1 MNQDDCCG
9 RRGFLKMLGGG
20 AAAALAAAPIYR
32 ALAEPSAAT
41 DEFFIFVHAQGGW
54 DVTVG
59 LDPRNERKGLVEPA
73 NDDLMDPTPLTQW
86 KSTPLDAD
94 TNTFQIVTKG
104 ALSFGPSI
112 GDLLDYADRL
122 TVINGLAMN
131 TVSHPDGTVFS
142 STGRHLAGGRAA
154 MSSIDTLVANE
165 FGLGQLFPL
174 ISARFP
180 SYFTGNTNLDRRAT
194 PLVVDSIGSI
204 GRVLTRSNSYEME
217 AQRTAVTALLS
228 QEATDLAKI
237 AYTPDAYNGLAL
249 QYQSLTKMVGSS
261 LKSIFDTTA
270 LKTARPEFNY
280 AGKFQGANAV
290 NAAFALEAMRS
301 NVVRCVSFQL
311 GGFDTHNGNYRDQA
325 ATQQEAFNVLAA
337 MLKVLDATPHPTKT
351 ADKLADHTHILVVSD
366 FCRTPQIN
374 LSGGRDHYP
383 NNSSLIISPKFKGGM
398 SFGKTDPEQL
408 LPMNAKVFADGE
420 RPVAPPDVLATFLAA
435 QGIDP
440 RKYLRD
446 GDTVS
451 EILK

>member
-1 MNQDDCCG
+1 
-9 RRGFLKMLGGG
+9 
-20 AAAALAAAPIYR
+20 
-32 ALAEPSAAT
+32 
-41 DEFFIFVHAQGGW
+41 
-54 DVTVG
+54 
-59 LDPRNERKGLVEPA
+59 
-73 NDDLMDPTPLTQW
+73 
-86 KSTPLDAD
+86 
-94 TNTFQIVTKG
+94 QIVTKG